1 MAGQL
6 DQLVVEEG
14 HPALQAPRH
23 RHVVD
28 ALDRVVHQHHGRVEP
43 QRAVD
48 ARRRACT
55 GEVLGDELSTR
66 IPVGAVWSATY
77 RLRDVS
83 RCDERRDTLTVAV
96 EERLAVAGHRA
107 VDGGGV
113 GLTHRGIPVVA
124 GEHLIGALPGLHDL
138 DVFGH
143 FLAEQIEGDAVVADH
158 RLTHRADRTIE
169 RGQHA
174 VGSDADLVVIGAEAL
189 GDDV

>member
-1 MAGQL
+1 MTSAEITRRAASLSTPLPSCAVLSAGGQVAGQL

-48 ARRRACT
+48 ARRGACT
-55 GEVLGDELSTR
+55 GEVLGDELSAG

-83 RCDERRDTLTVAV
+83 RCDERRDALTVAV

-124 GEHLIGALPGLHDL
+124 GEHLVGAPCPDCTTLTC
-138 DVFGH
+138 
-143 FLAEQIEGDAVVADH
+143 LATSWLS
-158 RLTHRADRTIE
+158 R
-169 RGQHA
+169 
-174 VGSDADLVVIGAEAL
+174 
-189 GDDV
+189 